1 VRIGIILFGLLSLVD
16 PTVSKAATIP
26 CLEQK
31 NTGKEIVVVFVNGIN
46 SKRDEACASM
56 AGLDKKLS
64 SFDGIK
70 KPFDYQLS
78 YNPSNGLKPDLDELL
93 LQAKISDNAILRS
106 QTDVTILGRQKTRD
120 GRYYLALGS
129 HYVQQ
134 TRALRHTDPT
144 EQAVYSS
151 ARDLYNILKML
162 INGKAKKVVVV
173 AHSQGNFLIEAAY
186 AMFFYHNELPFIE
199 RLQVVGVG
207 PVSYS
212 TPMRV
217 YVTALDDLAVGMY
230 GLQAGKFKYFV
241 PLVANLPV
249 CYSKL
254 LQNSCDPG
262 VKVASKDRYAHAFL
276 NIYLN
281 PYVLDS
287 RTRVSVSTAVAG
299 HVARAMDKLGEV
311 DVLPPYDKPLEEASV
326 CRDQL
331 PPEDDSNYELEC
343 H

>member
-1 VRIGIILFGLLSLVD
+1 MYIVRLIIFIIIILTADLLNAQSV
-16 PTVSKAATIP
+16 T
-26 CLEQK
+26 CGK
-31 NTGKEIVVVFVNGIN
+31 NEPSREIVVLFINGIN
-46 SKRDEACASM
+46 T
-56 AGLDKKLS
+56 DKKSICGNVVKLREKLILNNIS
-64 SFDGIK
+64 ADSFESIA
-70 KPFDYQLS
+70 Y
-78 YNPSNGLKPDLDELL
+78 YNPTQGLKPDLDELL

-230 GLQAGKFKYFV
+230 GLQTGKFKYFA
-241 PLVANLPV
+241 PLVANVPV

-254 LQNSCDPG
+254 LQNTCDPG

-331 PPEDDSNYELEC
+331 PPENDPDYELEC